1 MKPARALEA
10 AVGIAV
16 VAAAI
21 VWLSGGFG
29 VRVPP
34 GVAEVEDM
42 ARPPNAREAV
52 VEESVGA
59 LAEWAS
65 GALASARQTIVASR
79 ILSRI
84 EDVRVRAGDPVV
96 TGDVLVVLD
105 SRDLQA
111 RVAQAREALQAA
123 RAD

>member
-1 MKPARALEA
+1 
-10 AVGIAV
+10 
-16 VAAAI
+16 
-21 VWLSGGFG
+21 
-29 VRVPP
+29 
-34 GVAEVEDM
+34 
-42 ARPPNAREAV
+42 
-52 VEESVGA
+52 
-59 LAEWAS
+59 
-65 GALASARQTIVASR
+65 
-79 ILSRI
+79 LSRI